1 MSLEVEKFFK
11 CKWLFKL

>member
-1 MSLEVEKFFK
+1 MSLEVERFFK